1 MLSNKTF
8 RPLLFAAAAAFMLM
22 ATVEAAPAAEAAV
35 QGTWFCSMRSLF
47 ENDLHSNEII
57 MFLNV
62 KRKFN
67 FSSKCRPTQTPP
79 PVSHAQCGLIAP
91 AAAPLD
97 TGATSTGAGALKPAD
112 QETSHNGPTTA
123 PNKNNGV
130 ITSIFVKEMVV
141 AYDPN
146 MLYQFS

>member
-1 MLSNKTF
+1 MPSNKTF

-22 ATVEAAPAAEAAV
+22 ATVEAAPAAEAA
-35 QGTWFCSMRSLF
+35 
-47 ENDLHSNEII
+47 
-57 MFLNV
+57 
-62 KRKFN
+62 
-67 FSSKCRPTQTPP
+67 TPP